1 MFLQPSVHRSIA
13 SPSIGCFCRSFS
25 TDNRCSV
32 RSTHLLKE
40 GPFFDFF
47 PSLLKS
53 CREQI
58 ASTIKT
64 YLHWIIFVRIIFSL
78 RTDLFSSMEIQTKP
92 IDCQGWMDP
101 WNFEYCKSGVF
112 HRDSWTL
119 LSLFSL
125 STHVIKGVSS
135 TSKRWSLSN
144 GFCENVTKE
153 NLCWLTKSTW
163 LFSQRRRFK
172 CCFITRSKR
181 REVIKTCFPKVGQLW
196 IAVKHTTFEH
206 KIWNWFLAAF
216 LNQLRW

>member
-1 MFLQPSVHRSIA
+1 MFQVTCFCSLFMLQKCFTKIPFCVMFLQPSVHRSIA

-78 RTDLFSSMEIQTKP
+78 RTDLFSSMEIQTK
-92 IDCQGWMDP
+92 IVKVEWIHG
-101 WNFEYCKSGVF
+101 
-112 HRDSWTL
+112 TL
-119 LSLFSL
+119 NIASLEFSI
-125 STHVIKGVSS
+125 VI
-135 TSKRWSLSN
+135 
-144 GFCENVTKE
+144 
-153 NLCWLTKSTW
+153 
-163 LFSQRRRFK
+163 
-172 CCFITRSKR
+172 
-181 REVIKTCFPKVGQLW
+181 REPSCHCSVYL
-196 IAVKHTTFEH
+196 HM
-206 KIWNWFLAAF
+206 
-216 LNQLRW
+216 

>member
-112 HRDSWTL
+112 HREPSCHCSLYLHMWLKVLVPHLRDGPSQMGSVRTL
-119 LSLFSL
+119 QRK
-125 STHVIKGVSS
+125 TCVG
-135 TSKRWSLSN
+135 
-144 GFCENVTKE
+144 
-153 NLCWLTKSTW
+153 W

-172 CCFITRSKR
+172 WCFITRSKR

-196 IAVKHTTFEH
+196 IAVKRTTFEH

>member
-135 TSKRWSLSN
+135 TSKRCSLSN

-153 NLCWLTKSTW
+153 NLCWLTFLSKKKVQVMFYYPLQTQGSHKNLLSKSRSVMNR
-163 LFSQRRRFK
+163 SQ
-172 CCFITRSKR
+172 
-181 REVIKTCFPKVGQLW
+181 
-196 IAVKHTTFEH
+196 AHD
-206 KIWNWFLAAF
+206 IWT
-216 LNQLRW
+216 

>member
-1 MFLQPSVHRSIA
+1 MFLQSFHAPKMFYKNPVLFYVSAAQRAQVH
-13 SPSIGCFCRSFS
+13 SFS
-25 TDNRCSV
+25 INWV
-32 RSTHLLKE
+32 FLPL
-40 GPFFDFF
+40 FFHGQQMLSSQHSFTKRGNF
-47 PSLLKS
+47 LWFLAIPPQI

-92 IDCQGWMDP
+92 VDCQGWMDLWILQVWSFP
-101 WNFEYCKSGVF
+101 
-112 HRDSWTL
+112 SWTL

-172 CCFITRSKR
+172 CGKQFFILKT
-181 REVIKTCFPKVGQLW
+181 IKNTYR
-196 IAVKHTTFEH
+196 
-206 KIWNWFLAAF
+206 NW
-216 LNQLRW
+216 